1 MGSKRGFTLIE
12 LLVVIAIIAILA
24 AILFP
29 VFARA
34 RETAKKVVCASNMK
48 QIGLATMMYIQDY
61 DERYAIQPLDDMFM
75 IAGGGVKNWK
85 LPTSKLNWARAIEPY
100 IKDAHVPECPCSKKT
115 SSCRYTCGMTLDPW
129 SYPLSLFGNG
139 MIFRLGLSQ
148 AAIASPAKTIL
159 YQCCGQSWS
168 TCYIAPYWNTAL
180 SPAAW
185 DSYTNIDWANH
196 FGGTNMIMADGH
208 VKWFKYE
215 AYASD
220 LTAFDPASS

>member
-1 MGSKRGFTLIE
+1 MKHRSGFTLIE

-34 RETAKKVVCASNMK
+34 RETSKKVVCLSNMK
-48 QIGLATMMYIQDY
+48 QIGMATMMYVQDY
-61 DERYAIQPLDDMFM
+61 DDTYAVQPQDDTFN

-85 LPTSKLNWARAIEPY
+85 LPASKPNWARAIEPY
-100 IKDAHVPECPCSKKT
+100 VKNSRVPECPCSKRT
-115 SSCRYTCGMTLDPW
+115 SSCRYTCGMTLDSW

-139 MIFRLGLSQ
+139 MVFRPGVSDANL
-148 AAIASPAKTIL
+148 ANPAKTIL

-168 TCYIAPYWNTAL
+168 TCFIAPYWNTKL

-185 DSYTNIDWANH
+185 DSFVNPDWANH
-196 FGGTNMIMADGH
+196 FGGTNLIMADGH
-208 VKWFKYE
+208 AKWRKYE
-215 AYASD
+215 DYSND
-220 LTAFDPASS
+220 LTAFDPSSS